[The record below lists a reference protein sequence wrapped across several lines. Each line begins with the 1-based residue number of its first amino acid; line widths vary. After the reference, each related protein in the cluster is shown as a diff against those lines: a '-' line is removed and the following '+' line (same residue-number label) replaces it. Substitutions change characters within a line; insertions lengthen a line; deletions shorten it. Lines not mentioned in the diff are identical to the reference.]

1 MNKKVFI
8 VMVALCVSFLALCYF
23 LKFFFPQEFVMAV
36 ENERIVEIAKFI
48 DGNTVLY
55 YLFAGL
61 TAFITYWLYCCACS
75 HRLYLKWYECLIIV
89 SVIAISRLINFYD
102 TNIATAISVCSFIF
116 LPAIMGGDIKTC
128 AIVYTIHGINQC
140 LTLTIRNVALYMQ
153 NMSTLVIF
161 ILSIDMYI
169 WLTLFY
175 ALFNYKETK
184 KEM

>member
-48 DGNTVLY
+48 DGNTILC

-75 HRLYLKWYECLIIV
+75 HRLYLKWYECLEILV
-89 SVIAISRLINFYD
+89 VVIFLRVFNEYDVNIS
-102 TNIATAISVCSFIF
+102 TAISVSSFIF
-116 LPAIMGGDIKTC
+116 LPALMGGDLKTC
-128 AIVYTIHGINQC
+128 GLVYFIHCINQS
-140 LTLTIRNVALYMQ
+140 LTLTIRNVSLYVQHM
-153 NMSTLVIF
+153 NTLVIG
-161 ILSIDMYI
+161 ILAIDMYI

-184 KEM
+184 KEI